1 MVIPPQE
8 MKIGKNISYNQ
19 AIKSDTAI
27 RLGIDNTPSATAV
40 EAMTLLCEKVID
52 PLYEVFPSM
61 TFNSFYRSPKLNTAI
76 GGSATSQHVR
86 GEAIDLDSKDNAFNK
101 DIFDYIVKNLDFD
114 QVIAEYPDKE
124 GKPSWVHVSYKK
136 TGNRKQILKAVKI
149 KGKTTYVPYK

>member
-1 MVIPPQE
+1 
-8 MKIGKNISYNQ
+8 MKISKHISYNQ

-27 RLGIDNTPSATAV
+27 RLGIDNTPSASAV

-61 TFNSFYRSPKLNTAI
+61 TFNSFFRSSKLNTAI

-101 DIFDYIVKNLDFD
+101 AIFDYIVKNLDFD
-114 QVIAEYPDKE
+114 QVIYEYGNDEQPD
-124 GKPSWVHVSYKK
+124 WVHVSFKK
-136 TGNRKQILKAVKI
+136 TGNRKQVLRAIKV

>member
-101 DIFDYIVKNLDFD
+101 AIFDYIVNNLDFD
-114 QVIAEYPDKE
+114 QVIAEYGNDKQPD
-124 GKPSWVHVSYKK
+124 WVHISFKK
-136 TGNRKQILKAVKI
+136 TGNRKQVLRAIKV
-149 KGKTTYVPYK
+149 KGKTTYIPYK

>member
-1 MVIPPQE
+1 
-8 MKIGKNISYNQ
+8 MKISKHISYNQ

-40 EAMTLLCEKVID
+40 EAMTLLCENVID

-101 DIFDYIVKNLDFD
+101 AIFDYIVKNLEFD
-114 QVIAEYPDKE
+114 QLIWEFGNDERPD
-124 GKPSWVHVSYKK
+124 WVHVSYKK
-136 TGNRKQILKAVKI
+136 TGNRKQVLKAVKV
-149 KGKTTYVPYK
+149 KGKTQYVPYKT

>member
-1 MVIPPQE
+1 MVIPRKE
-8 MKIGKNISYNQ
+8 MKISKHISYNQ

-61 TFNSFYRSPKLNTAI
+61 TFNSFFRSPKLNVAI

-101 DIFDYIVKNLDFD
+101 AIFDYIVKNLDFD
-114 QVIAEYPDKE
+114 QVIYEYGNDEQPD
-124 GKPSWVHVSYKK
+124 WVHVSFKK
-136 TGNRKQILKAVKI
+136 TGNRKQVLRAIKV

>member
-1 MVIPPQE
+1 
-8 MKIGKNISYNQ
+8 
-19 AIKSDTAI
+19 
-27 RLGIDNTPSATAV
+27 
-40 EAMTLLCEKVID
+40 
-52 PLYEVFPSM
+52 M

-114 QVIAEYPDKE
+114 QVIAECPDKE

-136 TGNRKQILKAVKI
+136 TGNRKQVLKAVKV

>member
-1 MVIPPQE
+1 

-27 RLGIDNTPSATAV
+27 RLGIDNTPSATAL
-40 EAMTLLCEKVID
+40 EAMTLLCEKVVD

-86 GEAIDLDSKDNAFNK
+86 GEAIDLDSKDNTFNK
-101 DIFDYIVKNLDFD
+101 AIFDYIVKNLDFD
-114 QVIAEYPDKE
+114 QVIAEYGNNKQPD
-124 GKPSWVHVSYKK
+124 WVHVSFKK
-136 TGNRKQILKAVKI
+136 TGNRKQVLKAVKV

>member
-1 MVIPPQE
+1 

-86 GEAIDLDSKDNAFNK
+86 GEAIDLDSKNDSFNK
-101 DIFDYIVKNLDFD
+101 AIFEYIIKNMDFD
-114 QVIAEYPDKE
+114 QVISEYPKD
-124 GKPSWVHVSYKK
+124 GVPSWVHVSYKK
-136 TGNRKQILKAVKI
+136 SGNRKEVLVAEKV
-149 KGKTTYVPYK
+149 KGKTVYRPYK

>member
-1 MVIPPQE
+1 
-8 MKIGKNISYNQ
+8 MKIGKNISYNS

-101 DIFDYIVKNLDFD
+101 AIFDYIVKNLDFD
-114 QVIAEYPDKE
+114 QVIAECPNSKGIPE
-124 GKPSWVHVSYKK
+124 WVHVSYKAK
-136 TGNRKQILKAVKI
+136 GNRKDVLIARRI
-149 KGKTTYVPYK
+149 KGKMVYEKYK